1 MKLRGILLALLCVP
15 SVVHAGGLF
24 LPGSGAVSTS
34 RAGAGVAS
42 SDDGEALALN
52 PAGLAKTTGWT
63 ITISAT
69 MIDYFMQFTRAGS
82 YDQLS
87 ETDTAYEGSK
97 FPTIKN
103 AAKPPLGF
111 GGVQPVPVIAI
122 ISDLNNAI
130 PGLHVAVGVF
140 APNAYPFRDMTNG
153 YQFGTSG
160 DDVAPP
166 PSRYDIMKQEAAVI
180 LPSLAVAYHINDM
193 FDVGARFSAGIANLK
208 STTVLWGM
216 PQNFDEYVGKD
227 GIFTIDAKDGFV
239 PVFAL
244 GALFR
249 PTPNLEFGINWESE
263 ASIQAKGSAAS
274 QNGKDVT
281 LNGTPIVIKP
291 PEDSGARCS
300 PGGAEGALK
309 ACVGL
314 SLPMNA
320 QIGGRYKWL
329 DSAGEQK
336 ADLEVNLD
344 WEHWGKTCSV
354 NSQGVQDDLNCT
366 SPTTYRVTVDGVV
379 FLRPGGGQ
387 PDMDTSLGLKDST
400 VSHGLKDTYGIRI
413 GGSYRIPLD
422 ERHANSVIL
431 RGGLAY
437 DTAAATAGWL
447 RSDLDGAART
457 TITVGGA
464 YKTKRYRIDAGGGV
478 VLEGTSTNSNLL
490 AGNQV
495 CNPTG
500 SAGNVGCADGIT
512 ENPIGN
518 RHGPDPINPLL
529 DPARQAE
536 NPVTQGTYQSHYL
549 MFMLGFT
556 TWF

>member
-1 MKLRGILLALLCVP
+1 MKLSGILLALCVP
-15 SVVHAGGLF
+15 TVAHAGGLF
-24 LPGSGAVSTS
+24 LPGPGAVSTS
-34 RAGAGVAS
+34 RAGAAVAS
-42 SDDGEALALN
+42 TDDGEAIAIN
-52 PAGLAKTTGWT
+52 PAGLAKSTGTT

-69 MIDYFMQFTRAGS
+69 MIEYFMQFTRAGT
-82 YDQLS
+82 YDQTP
-87 ETDTAYEGSK
+87 EQATAYEGQ
-97 FPTIKN
+97 PYGTVKN
-103 AAKPPLGF
+103 QAKPPLGF

-122 ISDLNNAI
+122 ISDLGGVV
-130 PGLHVAVGVF
+130 PGLHVAAGVF

-153 YQFGTSG
+153 YQFGTAG

-166 PSRYDIMKQEAAVI
+166 PTRYDIMQQQAAVI
-180 LPSLAVAYHINDM
+180 MPSIAAAYRINKM
-193 FDVGARFSAGIANLK
+193 LDVGARFSAGIASLK

-227 GIFTIDAKDGFV
+227 GIFTVDAKDNFV

-244 GALFR
+244 GATFR
-249 PTPNLEFGINWESE
+249 PTDNLEFGFNWESE
-263 ASIQAKGSAAS
+263 ASILAKGTAESA
-274 QNGKDVT
+274 NGKDVT

-291 PEDSGARCS
+291 PDDPGARCA
-300 PGGAEGALK
+300 PGGTEAELK

-329 DSAGEQK
+329 DSAGEEK

-344 WEHWGKTCSV
+344 WEHWGKTCSTT
-354 NSQGVQDDLNCT
+354 NGVQDDLNCT
-366 SPTTYRVTVDGVV
+366 SPTNYRVTVDGVV
-379 FLRPGGGQ
+379 YLRPGGGQ
-387 PDMDTSLGLKDST
+387 PDMDTSLGLKDS
-400 VSHGLKDTYGIRI
+400 VVAHGLQDTYGIRI
-413 GGSYRIPLD
+413 GGSYHIPLD
-422 ERHANSVIL
+422 EGHQNSVII
-431 RGGLAY
+431 RGGIAY

-457 TITVGGA
+457 TLTAGAA
-464 YKTKRYRIDAGGGV
+464 YKTKRYRIDLGGGV
-478 VLEGTSTNSNLL
+478 VLEGSPTNPNLL
-490 AGNQV
+490 PGNVV

-500 SAGNVGCADGIT
+500 AAGMVGCGNGTT
-512 ENPIGN
+512 ETPVGS

-529 DPARQAE
+529 DPAQQAE
-536 NPVTQGTYQSHYL
+536 SPVNQGVYQSHYL